1 MSQPAGEPTREPTIV
16 AAGLG
21 RDFGSFRAV
30 ADVSFAVERGEIFG
44 YLGANGAG
52 KSTTIRMLCGLLL
65 PTRGSAR
72 VAGFD
77 VGAEPE
83 AVKASIGYMSQKF
96 SLYLDLPVA
105 DNLGFFGGAYG
116 LAGRALASRAAEVSE
131 LCGLHGLERRITGT
145 LPGGLRQRL
154 ALACAI
160 LHRPAVLF
168 LDEPTACVDPQA
180 RRLFWR
186 VIRELAGVGTTIF
199 VTTHYLDEAEYCR
212 RIGLMAAGR
221 LIALDTPA
229 ALKRRYVPGR
239 VYLVRGRDLGPA
251 ASALRGQP
259 GIAAVEP
266 FGAGLHLQVDAALW
280 SQARLTGT
288 LAQTGGRDIVVEA
301 GEPSL
306 EDVFLAALRQVERAA

>member
-1 MSQPAGEPTREPTIV
+1 MSAPVIEAN
-16 AAGLG
+16 GLG

-30 ADVSFAVERGEIFG
+30 AEVSFAVERGEIFG

-52 KSTTIRMLCGLLL
+52 KSTTIRMLCGLLA
-65 PTRGSAR
+65 PSHGSAQ

-77 VGAEPE
+77 VSRQPE
-83 AVKASIGYMSQKF
+83 AVKSAIGYMSQKF

-105 DNLGFFGGAYG
+105 DNLDFFGGVYG
-116 LAGRALASRAAEVSE
+116 LAGRALRVRIAEVIE
-131 LCGLHGLERRITGT
+131 LCGLATLEQRVTGT

-160 LHRPAVLF
+160 LHRPRVLF

-186 VIRELAGVGTTIF
+186 VIRQLAADGTTVF
-199 VTTHYLDEAEYCR
+199 VTTHYLDEAEHCR

-229 ALKRRYVPGR
+229 ALKRQYVPGQ
-239 VYLVRGRDLGPA
+239 VYLVRGHELGVAA
-251 ASALRGQP
+251 ASLHGQP
-259 GIAAVEP
+259 GVIAVEP
-266 FGAGLHLQVDAALW
+266 FGAGLHLQVAPELWNETSIATRLAA
-280 SQARLTGT
+280 A
-288 LAQTGGRDIVVEA
+288 GGRQIVVEA

-306 EDVFLAALRQVERAA
+306 EDVFLAALGQAERAA

>member
-1 MSQPAGEPTREPTIV
+1 MSELAIE

-21 RDFGSFRAV
+21 RDFGTFRAV
-30 ADVSFAVERGEIFG
+30 ADVSFTVEAGEIFG

-52 KSTTIRMLCGLLL
+52 KSTTIRILCGLLA
-65 PTRGSAR
+65 PSRGTAR

-77 VGAEPE
+77 VGRAPE
-83 AVKASIGYMSQKF
+83 AVKSAIGYMSQKF
-96 SLYLDLPVA
+96 SLYLDLPVQE
-105 DNLGFFGGAYG
+105 NLDFFGGAYG
-116 LAGRALASRAAEVSE
+116 LSGRALASRAAEVVE
-131 LCGLHGLERRITGT
+131 LCGLGDLGGRITGT
-145 LPGGLRQRL
+145 LSGGVRQRL

-160 LHRPAVLF
+160 LHRPRVLF

-186 VIRELAGVGTTIF
+186 VIRQLAGEATTIF

-229 ALKRRYVPGR
+229 ALKRTYVPGR
-239 VYLVRGRDLGPA
+239 IYLARGRELGPA
-251 ASALRGQP
+251 AAVLRGQP
-259 GIAAVEP
+259 GVTAVEP
-266 FGAGLHLQVDAALW
+266 FGAGLHLQVDPALWDKVRLAAAL
-280 SQARLTGT
+280 A
-288 LAQTGGRDIVVEA
+288 AAGGREVSIEA

-306 EDVFLAALRQVERAA
+306 EDVFLAALGQAEKAA

>member
-1 MSQPAGEPTREPTIV
+1 MSEMAI
-16 AAGLG
+16 AAEGLG
-21 RDFGSFRAV
+21 RDFGAFRAV
-30 ADVSFAVERGEIFG
+30 DDVSFAVESGEIFG

-52 KSTTIRMLCGLLL
+52 KSTTIRMLCGLLA
-65 PTRGSAR
+65 PTRGSAH

-77 VGAEPE
+77 VGRQPE
-83 AVKASIGYMSQKF
+83 AVKAAIGYMSQKF

-105 DNLGFFGGAYG
+105 DNLDFFGGAYG
-116 LAGRALASRAAEVSE
+116 LAGQASKRRIAEVIE
-131 LCGLHGLERRITGT
+131 LCGLTGLEPRITGT

-160 LHRPAVLF
+160 LHRPRVLF

-186 VIRELAGVGTTIF
+186 VIRQLAGVGTTIF
-199 VTTHYLDEAEYCR
+199 VTTHYLDEAEHCR

-229 ALKRRYVPGR
+229 ALKRQYVPGQ
-239 VYLVRGRDLGPA
+239 VYLVRGRELGPA
-251 ASALRGQP
+251 ASSLREQP
-259 GIAAVEP
+259 GITTVEP
-266 FGAGLHLQVDAALW
+266 FGAGLHLQVAPERWDAT
-280 SQARLTGT
+280 RLASH
-288 LAQTGGRDIVVEA
+288 LAAAGGRDVVVEA

-306 EDVFLAALRQVERAA
+306 EDVFLAALGQVERAA

>member
-1 MSQPAGEPTREPTIV
+1 MNAATIEAV
-16 AAGLG
+16 DLC
-21 RDFGSFRAV
+21 RDFGKFHAV
-30 ADVSFAVERGEIFG
+30 DKVSFSVERGEIFG

-52 KSTTIRMLCGLLL
+52 KSTTIRMLCGLLA
-65 PTRGSAR
+65 PSSGQAR

-77 VGAEPE
+77 VGREPE

-96 SLYLDLPVA
+96 SLYLDLPVKHNV
-105 DNLGFFGGAYG
+105 DFFGGAYG
-116 LAGRALASRAAEVSE
+116 LSGRALATRAAEVLE
-131 LCGLHGLERRITGT
+131 QCGLAGHEDATTGA

-180 RRLFWR
+180 RRLFWH
-186 VIRELAGVGTTIF
+186 VIRQLASEGTTIF

-212 RIGLMAAGR
+212 RIGLMAAGK

-229 ALKRRYVPGR
+229 ALKRAYVPGR
-239 VYLVRGRDLGPA
+239 VLAVRGRDLANA
-251 ASALRGQP
+251 AAILRGQP

-266 FGAGLHLQVDAALW
+266 FGAGLHLQVAAERW
-280 SQARLTGT
+280 SEDSIKRAIE
-288 LAQTGGRDIVVEA
+288 AAGGREVVVEA
-301 GEPSL
+301 GDASL
-306 EDVFLAALRQVERAA
+306 EDVFLAALGQAQEPAA